1 MNNIGIEPIGVLLAG
16 GFSSRMGRDKALLPL
31 GKKESLFL
39 THSFRKLQFLCSI
52 VLVSVRK
59 EQIPSYSEWISP
71 ENLLPD
77 EPFSFGGPLKG
88 ILSAFS
94 HCVKNG
100 IRSPILTLP
109 VDMPKVRIR
118 TLERL
123 KSMGKNS
130 SEGVFYTGENG
141 LEPLCG
147 FFPREYL
154 SDWWA
159 EYESGRIVDVSPR
172 SKILSRH
179 PLLLELPKSE
189 REGFR
194 NINLWEDYI
203 NIK

>member
-39 THSFRKLQFLCSI
+39 TRSFRKLRFLCST
-52 VLVSVRK
+52 VFVSVRE
-59 EQIPSYSEWISP
+59 EQIPSYSEWIPP

-88 ILSAFS
+88 ILSVFS
-94 HCVKNG
+94 HCVKNA
-100 IRSPILTLP
+100 ILSPFLTLP

-123 KSMGKNS
+123 KSLGKNS
-130 SEGVFYTGENG
+130 SEGVFYAGADG
-141 LEPLCG
+141 PEPLCG
-147 FFPREYL
+147 FYPLEYL
-154 SDWWA
+154 ADWRK
-159 EYESGRIVDVSPR
+159 ECESGRIVDASPR
-172 SKILSRH
+172 SKILSRN
-179 PLLLELPKSE
+179 PLLLELPRLEKDS
-189 REGFR
+189 FR
-194 NINLWEDYI
+194 NINVWEDYI